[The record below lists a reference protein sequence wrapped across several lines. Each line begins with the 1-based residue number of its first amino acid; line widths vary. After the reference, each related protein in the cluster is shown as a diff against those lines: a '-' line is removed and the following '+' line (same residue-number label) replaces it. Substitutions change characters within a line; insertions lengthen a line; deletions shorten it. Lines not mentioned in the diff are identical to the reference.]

1 MREYC
6 CQGCA
11 GMVLSLPTVW
21 DKSALERL
29 VCAGSS
35 SLHPVD
41 GSLLL
46 NERGLLCLDAQ
57 ERTAK
62 SSTEGRP
69 PIEGGADSGRLCVRG
84 REGEDG
90 ALYAPLPGTHCE
102 PVGTP

>member
-1 MREYC
+1 MLLSTPPDCDRSTLERL
-6 CQGCA
+6 GCA
-11 GMVLSLPTVW
+11 G
-21 DKSALERL
+21 RF
-29 VCAGSS
+29 

-46 NERGLLCLDAQ
+46 KERGLLCLDAQ
-57 ERTAK
+57 DRTAK

-69 PIEGGADSGRLCVRG
+69 PIDGGADSGRLCVRG
-84 REGEDG
+84 REGEEG